1 VSPQWHVRPRSGR
14 NDVIEPG
21 TTAPDF
27 TLPNH
32 KGEQVSLSDFRGRK
46 LMLVFYPADFSPV
59 CSDQLSIYQE
69 VLAQIT
75 EAGVQLL
82 GISVDSSWTHNAF
95 RKQLGIEIP
104 LLADFHPKGEV
115 SRRYGAYIEEFGTA
129 NRSLVLIDEEGVVR
143 WVHESPSV
151 LEIPGANLIFDALE
165 ETSAA

>member
-1 VSPQWHVRPRSGR
+1 
-14 NDVIEPG
+14 VIEPG

-75 EAGVQLL
+75 EAGMQLL

-95 RKQLGIEIP
+95 RKQLGIDIP